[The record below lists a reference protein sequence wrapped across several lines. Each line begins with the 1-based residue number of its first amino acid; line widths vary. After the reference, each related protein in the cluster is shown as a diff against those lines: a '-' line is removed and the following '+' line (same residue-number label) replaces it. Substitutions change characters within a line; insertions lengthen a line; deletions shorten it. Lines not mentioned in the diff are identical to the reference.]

1 MYQVEGYAFETKEQE
16 HTAKHEVE
24 IIGYIR
30 KNTRMDDPDI
40 VLALYNKLVLKEI
53 FVTPVGYDFLHRL
66 QEYLYTIPY
75 IRREDILPITVY
87 EPEGMVSKEKR
98 SKEEIKQKKKRQK
111 NKEHVVSKNR
121 RKKNRD
127 YQKLFHISTFFAVVF
142 ALGIIGMLVITW
154 LSEDNVTILNYE
166 NKVVDEESRMRKL
179 VRDFLTR
186 QNYEVLEA
194 ADGEE
199 ALDIFYKDKAIALL
213 ILDVMMPK
221 MNGWEVCREIRQ
233 TSKVPIIM
241 LTAKS
246 DESDELMGFDLG
258 VDEYITKPF
267 SPKILVA
274 RVEAILRR
282 TNKIGDAADLK
293 TAGEIILDKTAHE
306 VKISGNP
313 VELSFK
319 EFELLEYFMNNQG
332 IALSRE
338 RILNSVWNYDYF
350 GDARTIDTHVKKL
363 RNKLGACGSY
373 IKTVWGM
380 GYKFEV
386 S

>member
-166 NKVVDEESRMRKL
+166 NKVIDKYEIWEKQLDERESQLEERELR
-179 VRDFLTR
+179 LT
-186 QNYEVLEA
+186 
-194 ADGEE
+194 
-199 ALDIFYKDKAIALL
+199 DIFYKDKTIALL

>member
-53 FVTPVGYDFLHRL
+53 FVTPVGYDFLH
-66 QEYLYTIPY
+66 
-75 IRREDILPITVY
+75 ILPITVY

-166 NKVVDEESRMRKL
+166 NKVIDKYEIWEKQLDERESQLEERELR
-179 VRDFLTR
+179 LTE
-186 QNYEVLEA
+186 QEA
-194 ADGEE
+194 E
-199 ALDIFYKDKAIALL
+199 
-213 ILDVMMPK
+213 
-221 MNGWEVCREIRQ
+221 
-233 TSKVPIIM
+233 
-241 LTAKS
+241 
-246 DESDELMGFDLG
+246 
-258 VDEYITKPF
+258 
-267 SPKILVA
+267 
-274 RVEAILRR
+274 
-282 TNKIGDAADLK
+282 
-293 TAGEIILDKTAHE
+293 
-306 VKISGNP
+306 
-313 VELSFK
+313 
-319 EFELLEYFMNNQG
+319 
-332 IALSRE
+332 
-338 RILNSVWNYDYF
+338 
-350 GDARTIDTHVKKL
+350 
-363 RNKLGACGSY
+363 
-373 IKTVWGM
+373 
-380 GYKFEV
+380 
-386 S
+386 

>member
-127 YQKLFHISTFFAVVF
+127 YQKLF
-142 ALGIIGMLVITW
+142 IGMLVITW

-166 NKVVDEESRMRKL
+166 NKVIDKYEIWEKQLDERESQLEERELR
-179 VRDFLTR
+179 LTE
-186 QNYEVLEA
+186 QEA
-194 ADGEE
+194 E
-199 ALDIFYKDKAIALL
+199 
-213 ILDVMMPK
+213 
-221 MNGWEVCREIRQ
+221 
-233 TSKVPIIM
+233 
-241 LTAKS
+241 
-246 DESDELMGFDLG
+246 
-258 VDEYITKPF
+258 
-267 SPKILVA
+267 
-274 RVEAILRR
+274 
-282 TNKIGDAADLK
+282 
-293 TAGEIILDKTAHE
+293 
-306 VKISGNP
+306 
-313 VELSFK
+313 
-319 EFELLEYFMNNQG
+319 
-332 IALSRE
+332 
-338 RILNSVWNYDYF
+338 
-350 GDARTIDTHVKKL
+350 
-363 RNKLGACGSY
+363 
-373 IKTVWGM
+373 
-380 GYKFEV
+380 
-386 S
+386 

>member
-75 IRREDILPITVY
+75 IRRDDILPITVY

-166 NKVVDEESRMRKL
+166 NKVLS
-179 VRDFLTR
+179 
-186 QNYEVLEA
+186 
-194 ADGEE
+194 
-199 ALDIFYKDKAIALL
+199 L
-213 ILDVMMPK
+213 IH
-221 MNGWEVCREIRQ
+221 I
-233 TSKVPIIM
+233 
-241 LTAKS
+241 
-246 DESDELMGFDLG
+246 
-258 VDEYITKPF
+258 
-267 SPKILVA
+267 
-274 RVEAILRR
+274 
-282 TNKIGDAADLK
+282 
-293 TAGEIILDKTAHE
+293 
-306 VKISGNP
+306 
-313 VELSFK
+313 
-319 EFELLEYFMNNQG
+319 
-332 IALSRE
+332 
-338 RILNSVWNYDYF
+338 
-350 GDARTIDTHVKKL
+350 
-363 RNKLGACGSY
+363 
-373 IKTVWGM
+373 
-380 GYKFEV
+380 
-386 S
+386 

>member
-142 ALGIIGMLVITW
+142 ALGII
-154 LSEDNVTILNYE
+154 VTILNYE
-166 NKVVDEESRMRKL
+166 NKVIDKYEIWEKQLDERESQLEERELR
-179 VRDFLTR
+179 LTE
-186 QNYEVLEA
+186 QEA
-194 ADGEE
+194 E
-199 ALDIFYKDKAIALL
+199 
-213 ILDVMMPK
+213 
-221 MNGWEVCREIRQ
+221 
-233 TSKVPIIM
+233 
-241 LTAKS
+241 
-246 DESDELMGFDLG
+246 
-258 VDEYITKPF
+258 
-267 SPKILVA
+267 
-274 RVEAILRR
+274 
-282 TNKIGDAADLK
+282 
-293 TAGEIILDKTAHE
+293 
-306 VKISGNP
+306 
-313 VELSFK
+313 
-319 EFELLEYFMNNQG
+319 
-332 IALSRE
+332 
-338 RILNSVWNYDYF
+338 
-350 GDARTIDTHVKKL
+350 
-363 RNKLGACGSY
+363 
-373 IKTVWGM
+373 
-380 GYKFEV
+380 
-386 S
+386 